1 MHRVIFGSMTAD
13 PFARAGVVLLR
24 PKSPGNVG
32 SVARAMKNMGFG
44 RLVLADPMSY
54 DDPAWFD
61 HEAGRMAWNATDLL
75 RRLHRAASLDEA
87 LAPFT
92 FVLGTT
98 SSPPPGFR
106 TLEPAEAAREI
117 ARLLRSDP
125 AASAALLFGQEDIG
139 LTRDHLARCQAI
151 GVVPSSAEYPS
162 LNLAQSVLIFLYELR
177 RALGPAH
184 DTAADPSP
192 SPSPDPRPSQEALE
206 AFYGRLET
214 ALDAIGYLQ
223 GSSRAHMMREMR
235 RLFNRALLSGREV
248 AILEGVAHQILLAAR
263 RVPREGD

>member
-1 MHRVIFGSMTAD
+1 MTAD

-54 DDPAWFD
+54 EDPAWFD
-61 HEAGRMAWNATDLL
+61 DEAGRMAWNAADLL
-75 RRLHRAASLDEA
+75 RRLHRAASLEEA

-106 TLEPAEAAREI
+106 TQDPAEAAREI

-151 GVVPSSAEYPS
+151 GVIPSSTEYPS

-177 RALGPAH
+177 RELGPAQ
-184 DTAADPSP
+184 DAAAKAGPSP
-192 SPSPDPRPSQEALE
+192 TPPDPLPSHETLE
-206 AFYGRLET
+206 AFYGRLEA

-263 RVPREGD
+263 RAPRKGD